1 MSPDVVTG
9 DRPNQRHECLRAS
22 CGRELTAGRL
32 ALGDG
37 RHPPQRIFVDLKACP
52 GIGILP

>member
-9 DRPNQRHECLRAS
+9 DRPNQRHEYLRTS

-32 ALGDG
+32 APGDG
-37 RHPPQRIFVDLKACP
+37 RHPAQRIFVDLKACP
-52 GIGILP
+52 GIDILP